1 MNDFWFYVVILFSHI
16 IQGITGFAGTLLAMP
31 FSLMLVGPAVAVPVL
46 NGLGLF
52 SGVYVYLGNS
62 KDVVKKELLTVLAVM
77 IPGMLLGVWL
87 RMKLTANEKALFVI
101 LGVTALAI
109 AARGLYDL
117 VIKGGNGMPGSKS
130 AAVRWAMLILAG
142 IVHGMFVCGG
152 PLLIGYLT
160 ERFDD
165 KAQFRATLGTSWM
178 FLNGLLLIIQ
188 IAAGDW
194 NKDILVTMFIALPV
208 LFISMFIGGRLYK
221 KMSQRLFMFIT
232 YILLVISGITLFLK

>member
-62 KDVVKKELLTVLAVM
+62 KDVVRKELLTVLEVM

-87 RMKLTANEKALFVI
+87 RMKLTANEN
-101 LGVTALAI
+101 
-109 AARGLYDL
+109 
-117 VIKGGNGMPGSKS
+117 NGMPSSKS
-130 AAVRWAMLILAG
+130 SAVRWAMLILAG
-142 IVHGMFVCGG
+142 VVHGMFVCGG

-160 ERFDD
+160 DRFDD

-188 IAAGDW
+188 IIAGDW
-194 NKDILVTMFIALPV
+194 NSSLLVTMLIALPV
-208 LFISMFIGGRLYK
+208 LFAAMFIGGRLYK
-221 KMSQRLFMFIT
+221 RMSQRLFMFIT
-232 YILLVISGITLFLK
+232 YILLVISGISLFLK

>member
-62 KDVVKKELLTVLAVM
+62 KDVVKKELMTVLAVM

-87 RMKLTANEKALFVI
+87 RMKLTANEKALFAI
-101 LGVTALAI
+101 LGVTALVI

-117 VIKGGNGMPGSKS
+117 MVKNGNGMPSSKS
-130 AAVRWAMLILAG
+130 AAVRWAMLVLAG

-194 NKDILVTMFIALPV
+194 NRDILITMLIALPV
-208 LFISMFIGGRLYK
+208 LFVSMFIGGRLYK

>member
-1 MNDFWFYVVILFSHI
+1 
-16 IQGITGFAGTLLAMP
+16 MP

-194 NKDILVTMFIALPV
+194 NRDILITMLIALPV
-208 LFISMFIGGRLYK
+208 LFVSMFIGGRLYK

>member
-1 MNDFWFYVVILFSHI
+1 MSNFWFYVVILFSHI

-62 KDVVKKELLTVLAVM
+62 KDVVRKELLTVLEVM
-77 IPGMLLGVWL
+77 IPGMLLGAWL
-87 RMKLTANEKALFVI
+87 RMRLTANEKLLYII
-101 LGVTALAI
+101 LGVIALAI

-117 VIKGGNGMPGSKS
+117 VVKRGNGMPSSKS

-160 ERFDD
+160 DRFDD
-165 KAQFRATLGTSWM
+165 KAQLRATLGTSWM

-194 NKDILVTMFIALPV
+194 NGSLMVTMLIALPV
-208 LFISMFIGGRLYK
+208 LFAAMFIGGRLYK
-221 KMSQRLFMFIT
+221 HMSQRLFMFIT
-232 YILLVISGITLFLK
+232 YILLVISGISLFLK

>member
-62 KDVVKKELLTVLAVM
+62 KDVVKKELMTVLAVM

-87 RMKLTANEKALFVI
+87 RMKLTANEKALFAI
-101 LGVTALAI
+101 LGVTALVI

-117 VIKGGNGMPGSKS
+117 VVKNGNGMPSSKS
-130 AAVRWAMLILAG
+130 AAVRWAMLVLAG

-194 NKDILVTMFIALPV
+194 NRDILITMLIALPV
-208 LFISMFIGGRLYK
+208 LFVSMFIGGRLYK

>member
-194 NKDILVTMFIALPV
+194 NRDILITMLIALPV
-208 LFISMFIGGRLYK
+208 LFVSMFIGGRLYK

>member
-62 KDVVKKELLTVLAVM
+62 KDVVKKERMTVLAVM

-87 RMKLTANEKALFVI
+87 RMKLTANEKALFAI
-101 LGVTALAI
+101 LGVTALVI

-117 VIKGGNGMPGSKS
+117 MVKNGNGMPSSKS
-130 AAVRWAMLILAG
+130 AAVRWAMLVLAG

-194 NKDILVTMFIALPV
+194 NRDILITMLIALPV
-208 LFISMFIGGRLYK
+208 LFVSMFIGGRLYK

>member
-1 MNDFWFYVVILFSHI
+1 MNDIWFYVVILLSHI

-62 KDVVKKELLTVLAVM
+62 RDVVRKELMTVLAVM

-87 RMKLTANEKALFVI
+87 RVRLTANEKLLFII
-101 LGVTALAI
+101 LGMIALAI

-117 VIKGGNGMPGSKS
+117 VIKKGNGMPGSRS
-130 AAVRWAMLILAG
+130 AAVRWTMLILAG

-160 ERFDD
+160 DRFDD
-165 KAQFRATLGTSWM
+165 KAKFRATLGTSWM

-194 NKDILVTMFIALPV
+194 SRSLLTTLLIALPV
-208 LFISMFIGGRLYK
+208 LFAAMYIGGRLYK
-221 KMSQRLFMFIT
+221 HMSQRLFMFIT
-232 YILLVISGITLFLK
+232 YILLVISGISLFLK

>member
-62 KDVVKKELLTVLAVM
+62 KDVVKKELMTVLAVM

-87 RMKLTANEKALFVI
+87 RMKLTANEKALFAI
-101 LGVTALAI
+101 LGVTALVI

-117 VIKGGNGMPGSKS
+117 VVKNGNGMPSSKS
-130 AAVRWAMLILAG
+130 AAVRWAMLVLAG

-194 NKDILVTMFIALPV
+194 NRDILITMLIALPI
-208 LFISMFIGGRLYK
+208 LFVSMFIGGRLYK